1 MKLGAL
7 FSGGKDSCYAMHL
20 AARQHEIVC
29 LISILSKSSESYMFH
44 TPNINLVKKQAEAL
58 GLPILMEE
66 TEGQKEE
73 ELKDLERALLKAKSE
88 YRIEGIV
95 SGAIASTYQKER
107 IEKICKRLGLE
118 CLNPLWGVDQFELLR
133 RLVSER
139 FEVIIVGV
147 FAMGLERFLGRKID
161 QSFIREIE
169 SVYEKLRINPS
180 GEGGEYE
187 SFVLNAPMF
196 KHPLE
201 ILSSEEVS
209 DRHGGRTLILKLK

>member
-95 SGAIASTYQKER
+95 SGAIAST
-107 IEKICKRLGLE
+107 
-118 CLNPLWGVDQFELLR
+118 
-133 RLVSER
+133 
-139 FEVIIVGV
+139 
-147 FAMGLERFLGRKID
+147 
-161 QSFIREIE
+161 
-169 SVYEKLRINPS
+169 
-180 GEGGEYE
+180 
-187 SFVLNAPMF
+187 
-196 KHPLE
+196 
-201 ILSSEEVS
+201 
-209 DRHGGRTLILKLK
+209 